1 MWFHGPW
8 RRRIGALAELVGVF
22 VIGTLVARVIGRAI
36 GLPSGGLRDAQAGA
50 PVDYLALAFTTG
62 ANLLLRYGVILGLAF
77 VIGWRYRRQR
87 LASYGISS
95 AGLPVRAHI
104 AIAVVLFA
112 VGGLLPKLLI
122 WLKDYVALGQG
133 PAHWDLIASANSFEF
148 WVYMA
153 VASFG
158 LVPIVE
164 ELFFRGYVQTRL
176 TETFDAPAAI
186 VMTALLFTLAH
197 RQYFLPS
204 VLGAGMLV
212 ALFIASLLASYVRHR
227 FKSLVPG
234 VIAHSLGNV
243 PVRGELQVVL
253 LIGMAIVIGLAR
265 RFIGLHARE
274 LMAFVRTRAVPAG
287 SLITVAVAAAVL
299 LIAAL
304 GRTPLLLFG
313 GAALIVGIVVA
324 RAERH
329 RWL

>member
-1 MWFHGPW
+1 
-8 RRRIGALAELVGVF
+8 
-22 VIGTLVARVIGRAI
+22 
-36 GLPSGGLRDAQAGA
+36 
-50 PVDYLALAFTTG
+50 
-62 ANLLLRYGVILGLAF
+62 
-77 VIGWRYRRQR
+77 
-87 LASYGISS
+87 
-95 AGLPVRAHI
+95 
-104 AIAVVLFA
+104 
-112 VGGLLPKLLI
+112 LLPKLLI
-122 WLKDYVALGQG
+122 WLKDYVALGRG

-186 VMTALLFTLAH
+186 VMTALLFTLSH

-227 FKSLVPG
+227 FKSLVPA

-253 LIGMAIVIGLAR
+253 LIGMAMAIGFGR
-265 RFIGLHARE
+265 RFVGLHVRE
-274 LMAFVRTRAVPAG
+274 LIAFVRTRAVLTG
-287 SLITVAVAAAVL
+287 SLITVAVVAAVL

-313 GAALIVGIVVA
+313 GAALIAGIAVA
-324 RAERH
+324 RAGYDAICQKERK
-329 RWL
+329 RERASG